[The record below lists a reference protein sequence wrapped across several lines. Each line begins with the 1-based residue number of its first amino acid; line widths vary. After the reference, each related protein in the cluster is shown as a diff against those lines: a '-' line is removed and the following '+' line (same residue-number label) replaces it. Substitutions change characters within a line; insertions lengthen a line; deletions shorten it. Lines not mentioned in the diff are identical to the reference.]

1 MARWNIHN
9 VRMSGVSACVPKE
22 VVHSEDFLCDAT
34 LKGEFVR
41 VVSAAEDLDEA
52 MKAKI
57 MRCGL
62 RGLATSA
69 VPECSSGYCS
79 GASDRLWRIA
89 WWVLCGRNHALPG
102 S

>member
-1 MARWNIHN
+1 
-9 VRMSGVSACVPKE
+9 

-62 RGLATSA
+62 RAL
-69 VPECSSGYCS
+69 SGDS
-79 GASDRLWRIA
+79 LF
-89 WWVLCGRNHALPG
+89 
-102 S
+102 